1 VTNRSELEPVA
12 SQTAG
17 TPPAGDTS
25 TAGSSS
31 SRGVAPAAE
40 TPAGDESRSGGVG
53 VKPAERAR
61 GLSPL
66 CVNTERE
73 AQPHISRPKGD
84 LSFLDTQEL
93 TRQTEET
100 CALPAPML
108 AWLDEVGEETKADRA
123 RRAQKLIA
131 RRVQI
136 CSAMRRY
143 RYGEASI
150 RWRAKWYN
158 DRARG
163 HRERIERVKA
173 CQTDIIHV
181 SCSACG
187 VGPELAA
194 GCRAWMLCVRC
205 RGAVS
210 AALRA
215 RFLAARRLIVEQA
228 LERNLFRPLRRG
240 GRYGERFLT
249 LTVPHE
255 CPSIGERI
263 GVAYAAWPRFL
274 KLFNGYLRD
283 RVIRSV
289 EWFRVFEWTPGE
301 DGLGHPH
308 FHLWLF
314 SPFIDVDLIREW
326 WAHALAAE
334 GCAATRVI
342 VDIKAVTD
350 PRTAAVELIKYMLKD
365 ITASGEK
372 IPPAVFARVYEALA
386 GRRMRQASEGFIG
399 LAKRVSP
406 CCECGATLPRTVR
419 IERRSKPATGKP

>member
-1 VTNRSELEPVA
+1 MIIAARSEFEPVA
-12 SQTAG
+12 SRTTG

-31 SRGVAPAAE
+31 LPSNELRGRRE
-40 TPAGDESRSGGVG
+40 QGRGCRLE
-53 VKPAERAR
+53 AR
-61 GLSPL
+61 P
-66 CVNTERE
+66 
-73 AQPHISRPKGD
+73 PKGGRSRVCGGAGAEPPSTAPPGAV
-84 LSFLDTQEL
+84 SFLDTQEL
-93 TRQTEET
+93 SRQPEET
-100 CALPAPML
+100 CALAAPML
-108 AWLDEVGEETKADRA
+108 AWLREVGEETKADRT
-123 RRAQKLIA
+123 RRAQKLTA

-150 RWRAKWYN
+150 RWKAKWYD

-163 HRERIERVKA
+163 HRERIERVEA
-173 CQTDIIHV
+173 CQADIIHV

-187 VGPELAA
+187 VGRELAA

-215 RFLAARRLIVEQA
+215 RFLAARRLVVEQA
-228 LERNLFRPLRRG
+228 MERNLFRPVRRG

-255 CPSIGERI
+255 SRSIAGRI
-263 GVAYAAWPRFL
+263 GLAFAAWTRFL
-274 KLFNGYLRD
+274 KLFNAHLRAH
-283 RVIRSV
+283 VIRSV

-308 FHLWLF
+308 FHVWLF

-326 WAHALAAE
+326 WALALAAE

-342 VDIKAVTD
+342 VDIKAITD
-350 PRTAAVELIKYMLKD
+350 PRTAAAELIKYMLKD
-365 ITASGEK
+365 ITSSGEK

-386 GRRMRQASEGFIG
+386 GRRMRQASEGFMG
-399 LAKRVSP
+399 LAKGVLP

-419 IERRSKPATGKP
+419 IERRSKPTKAKP